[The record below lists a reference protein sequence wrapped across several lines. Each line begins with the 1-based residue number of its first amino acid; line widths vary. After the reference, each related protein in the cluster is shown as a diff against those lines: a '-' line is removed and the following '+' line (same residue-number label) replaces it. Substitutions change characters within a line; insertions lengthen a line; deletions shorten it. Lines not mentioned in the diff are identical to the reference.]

1 MDKDLL
7 VNTIVAQGLL
17 VVWLS
22 LAEALGQSNMWALD
36 TKGRS
41 EVESADDRNVT
52 ERHHLV
58 SIEGR

>member
-7 VNTIVAQGLL
+7 GNTIVAQGLL

-22 LAEALGQSNMWALD
+22 LAEALGRSNMWALD